1 MSDQREFD
9 VVICGGGLAGLTLA
23 RHLKLDQPELS
34 VAVIDRLTRPL
45 PEAAF
50 KVGESSIELGTYYF
64 GQVLKL
70 DRYFRTKHLPK
81 FGLRFFLGKSHEPL
95 TQRPEAGQTMF
106 PPVPSYQIDRGRLE
120 TDLREFVA
128 EMGVILFE
136 GCSVDDIE
144 LAEGDTAHIIRCR
157 RKDDSESFTLTGHWV
172 VDALGRRRLLQTKL
186 GLKREHEHRAS
197 AAWWRYTGRID
208 VDVMGTQDGSKFP
221 HQLIEDRY
229 FSTNH
234 MMDRGYWVWFIPLG
248 SGNTSVGIVTDD
260 DIHPQNTYGK
270 SYEQALEWLQKNEPK
285 VWEFVRN
292 LPPMDFLSLKRY
304 SYASAQVF
312 SHTRWSCV
320 GEAGFFLD
328 PLYSYGSDFIAVTNT
343 LTVEMIRRERAG
355 SLTEK
360 MVADYNRLVLDNL
373 YKICL
378 GFYEG
383 MYKIFGHPQIFTPK
397 LTWDTAIYWSWM
409 YQLYVQG
416 MLLNPTEDVFA
427 LGERFRQLNT
437 RVEKLLADWSEKAPP
452 RPLYVL
458 GDMTRMRLMMLLGLD
473 LASRRGPEQMMK
485 IARKNLDRLEEFA
498 LVLFWQ
504 AVSECYP
511 DHPMLKTKPWVNAW
525 RMHLEPD
532 QWEADGVFEPE
543 TASRPLQS
551 MRDNFSGIFGPQSL
565 RERILYNLPYQL
577 LHLGKGFVYYKIV
590 TWIRRIIFVNKPAM
604 WVRWALIKDYP
615 S

>member
-1 MSDQREFD
+1 
-9 VVICGGGLAGLTLA
+9 
-23 RHLKLDQPELS
+23 
-34 VAVIDRLTRPL
+34 
-45 PEAAF
+45 
-50 KVGESSIELGTYYF
+50 
-64 GQVLKL
+64 
-70 DRYFRTKHLPK
+70 
-81 FGLRFFLGKSHEPL
+81 
-95 TQRPEAGQTMF
+95 
-106 PPVPSYQIDRGRLE
+106 
-120 TDLREFVA
+120 
-128 EMGVILFE
+128 
-136 GCSVDDIE
+136 
-144 LAEGDTAHIIRCR
+144 
-157 RKDDSESFTLTGHWV
+157 
-172 VDALGRRRLLQTKL
+172 
-186 GLKREHEHRAS
+186 EHEHRAS

-360 MVADYNRLVLDNL
+360 MVAGYNRLVLDNL

-416 MLLNPTEDVFA
+416 MLLNPTEDVFT

-511 DHPMLKTKPWVNAW
+511 NHPMLKKKPWVNAW